1 MGGRA
6 SVRKGKQGEGEVV
19 RLLSQ
24 VWPEAHRSGHLQR
37 NSGIKVPDVDGT
49 PYWVEVKRGKRIN
62 VRLAMAQAEL
72 DAEGD
77 ARPAV
82 VIYRED
88 GRRDWWV
95 CMTIEEMAWSI
106 GGGMNENESLPAHME
121 LKDWLAG
128 VEAWERV
135 DGKMQPVPPG
145 AGPDGMWGMR

>member
-1 MGGRA
+1 MGRA

-37 NSGIKVPDVDGT
+37 NSGLKVPDVDGT
-49 PYWVEVKRGKRIN
+49 PYWVEVKRGKRVN

-77 ARPAV
+77 ARPPV

-88 GRRDWWV
+88 GRREWMV
-95 CMTIEEMAWSI
+95 AMALDELVWCR
-106 GGGMNENESLPAHME
+106 GRGRVGTGDRSLIAHVE
-121 LKDWLAG
+121 LKDWLAA
-128 VEAWERV
+128 VI
-135 DGKMQPVPPG
+135 P
-145 AGPDGMWGMR
+145 